1 MESKNSIELDLPNP
15 AFLRIRT
22 PDDEFYKVAEEC
34 VLDGSFDTAMKRIR
48 SRMVQAAREN
58 DSKAISYYTR
68 AFCAFLRFKGGSYA
82 DVPDVAVPAVA
93 AAAPTR
99 PASVPPQPPP
109 QAPRS

>member
-82 DVPDVAVPAVA
+82 EVPDVAAA

-99 PASVPPQPPP
+99 PASAPPQPPP